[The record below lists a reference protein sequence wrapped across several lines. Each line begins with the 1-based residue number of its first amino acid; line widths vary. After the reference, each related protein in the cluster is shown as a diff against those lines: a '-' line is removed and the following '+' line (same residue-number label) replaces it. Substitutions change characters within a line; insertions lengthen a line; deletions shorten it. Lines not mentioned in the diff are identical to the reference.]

1 MASFDARHGRNRVR
15 GVGGGGGGHFFKFV
29 AAAGHRM
36 ERKPIRNVVQGF
48 SQ

>member
-15 GVGGGGGGHFFKFV
+15 GRDGGGGHFFKFV
-29 AAAGHRM
+29 AAAGRGM
-36 ERKPIRNVVQGF
+36 ERKPIRNVAQGF